1 MIAQGLTYERA
12 MKATDHVQSK
22 VSDVLNN
29 SVMRALNA
37 PKPEPPIN
45 KFLSERG
52 LA

>member
-1 MIAQGLTYERA
+1 MIAQGLTYDRI
-12 MKATDHVQSK
+12 MMATDNVQSR
-22 VSDVLNN
+22 VSDILNN

-45 KFLSERG
+45 KFLLERG